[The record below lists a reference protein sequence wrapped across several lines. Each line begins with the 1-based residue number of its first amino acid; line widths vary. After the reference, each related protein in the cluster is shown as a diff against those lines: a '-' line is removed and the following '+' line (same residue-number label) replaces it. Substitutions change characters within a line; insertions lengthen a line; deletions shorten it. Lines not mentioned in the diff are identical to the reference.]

1 MKIDSLKHLSKYIGS
16 GCTPSRKN
24 ALYWN
29 SDDVPWLKTEQL
41 GEYRIYNTNEYVSNA
56 AVKEC
61 NMRIYPPNTISLA
74 MYGEGKTRG
83 RVSLIDIP
91 MTTNQACCNIQVEE
105 TKADYGYIFYY
116 LRGQYE
122 NLRQLSAGVR
132 KNLNADDIKNFN
144 VCYPDN
150 INYQKKIST
159 FLFSIDD
166 KIALNNCVNATLEA
180 MAKTLYDYWFVQFDF
195 PDEKGRP
202 YKTSCGKMVYNEEL
216 GREIPAGWEAGN
228 LGELCT
234 ITRGVT
240 YTKDVVSKFPQENY
254 VPILRAN
261 NINGKRLNFDSLVY
275 VPKQFISEEQKLNKN
290 DILIT
295 MSSGSMEH
303 IGKIARVW
311 DDMPFS
317 FGAFC
322 SKISTKD
329 VAYKNYVYEYLAST
343 EFDTYIHNMCL
354 GTNIRNLTNEYIL
367 NTFIPIPPM
376 AILLL
381 QRNLIDKLFDYIGG
395 KEQEIQNLA
404 ALRDWLLPMLMNG
417 QVGFKHNG
425 Q

>member
-91 MTTNQACCNIQVEE
+91 MTTNQACCNIQVDE

-166 KIALNNCVNATLEA
+166 KIALNNRVNATLEA
-180 MAKTLYDYWFVQFDF
+180 MTKTLYDYWFVQFDF

-202 YKTSCGKMVYNEEL
+202 YKTSGGKMVYNEEL
-216 GREIPAGWEAGN
+216 GREIPAGWEVKQLLDIAN
-228 LGELCT
+228 L
-234 ITRGVT
+234 
-240 YTKDVVSKFPQENY
+240 
-254 VPILRAN
+254 
-261 NINGKRLNFDSLVY
+261 FDSERIPLSSKERESKKGTIPYYGATGILDYVDEAIFDGVYLLIAEDGSVEMPNGSLVLQY
-275 VPKQFISEEQKLNKN
+275 IWGKSWINNHAHILQGTSPYSTEYLYLALRYIKTKQLMTGSIQKKVTQDNLKNIKLACPSNPNVFIEFK
-290 DILIT
+290 
-295 MSSGSMEH
+295 
-303 IGKIARVW
+303 KII
-311 DDMPFS
+311 DNLFNM
-317 FGAFC
+317 
-322 SKISTKD
+322 
-329 VAYKNYVYEYLAST
+329 YKNCWE
-343 EFDTYIHNMCL
+343 ENH
-354 GTNIRNLTNEYIL
+354 R
-367 NTFIPIPPM
+367 
-376 AILLL
+376 
-381 QRNLIDKLFDYIGG
+381 
-395 KEQEIQNLA
+395 LA

-417 QVGFKHNG
+417 QVGFKG
-425 Q
+425 DC